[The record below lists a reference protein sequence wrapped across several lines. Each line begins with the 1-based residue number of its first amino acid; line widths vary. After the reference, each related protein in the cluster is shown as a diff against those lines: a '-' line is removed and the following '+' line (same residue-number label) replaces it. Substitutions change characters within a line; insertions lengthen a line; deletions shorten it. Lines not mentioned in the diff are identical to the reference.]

1 MWTKQLEITSV
12 ARPVVVEFIISLG
25 PRPET
30 RVLGLGASQT
40 RGSERG
46 ERDGP
51 RPRPRLVRRA
61 GMLSAALLSP
71 VTAEAHARC
80 SFWEL
85 SVQRRQT
92 DEHTA
97 PGAVRGEV
105 RADRPVL
112 PGWPS
117 VHGLDV
123 AEAVGGAR
131 ALPGESP
138 GCRLSSSAV

>member
-1 MWTKQLEITSV
+1 
-12 ARPVVVEFIISLG
+12 
-25 PRPET
+25 
-30 RVLGLGASQT
+30 
-40 RGSERG
+40 
-46 ERDGP
+46 
-51 RPRPRLVRRA
+51 
-61 GMLSAALLSP
+61 MLSATLLSL
-71 VTAEAHARC
+71 VTAEARARC

-85 SVQRRQT
+85 SVQRGQT

-97 PGAVRGEV
+97 PGAVRGEP

-112 PGWPS
+112 PRWPS